1 MDVSLLL
8 KERSSEKLKAFSAK
22 LLPGIEEARI
32 LGVKV
37 PELRKVAKEL
47 LRSGEYKEFLTEKH
61 FYVEEVILHGLVLGY
76 AKLTIDELIMEL
88 EKFLPQADNWMV
100 TDCTAGGLK
109 AVVKNRD
116 IFYSKCLEWL
126 GSEREYTVRFAV
138 VVLLGYYLD
147 DDFRKDIPALLAR
160 YESDS
165 YYINMAIAWYF
176 SVALVKHYDETI
188 DLFRSHAISNTWV
201 HNKSIQKAIESYR
214 ISDERKAYLKRLYA
228 YGVMYRKRYIG
239 QNII

>member
-1 MDVSLLL
+1 MDVSTLL

-22 LLPGIEEARI
+22 LLPGTERERI

-37 PELRKVAKEL
+37 SELRKLAKEIAN
-47 LRSGEYKEFLTEKH
+47 SGDYRGFLEEKH
-61 FYVEEVILHGLVLGY
+61 YYLEETLLHGLILGY
-76 AKLTIDELIMEL
+76 AKLTTEALIGEI

-100 TDCTAGGLK
+100 TDCTASGLK
-109 AVVKNRD
+109 AV
-116 IFYSKCLEWL
+116 FYLKCLEWL
-126 GSEREYTVRFAV
+126 ESEREYTVRFAV

-160 YESDS
+160 YDTDS

-176 SVALVKHYDETI
+176 SVALVKHYDDVI
-188 DLFRSHAISNTWV
+188 GLFRTRAIVNPWV

-214 ISDERKAYLKRLYA
+214 ISDERKAYLKSLK
-228 YGVMYRKRYIG
+228 RKE
-239 QNII
+239 

>member
-22 LLPGIEEARI
+22 LLPGIEESRI

-47 LRSGEYKEFLTEKH
+47 VASGEYKEFLTEKH
-61 FYVEEVILHGLVLGY
+61 FYVEEVILHGLMLGC
-76 AKLTIDELIMEL
+76 AKLTIDELMREL

-100 TDCTAGGLK
+100 TDCTASGLK
-109 AVVKNRD
+109 AVKKNRD
-116 IFYSKCLEWL
+116 AFYLKCLEWL
-126 GSEREYTVRFAV
+126 ESEREYTVRFATV
-138 VVLLGYYLD
+138 MLLSYFLD
-147 DDFRKDIPALLAR
+147 EDFRKDIPALLAR
-160 YESDS
+160 YDTDS

-176 SVALVKHYDETI
+176 SVALVKHYDEVI
-188 DLFRSHAISNTWV
+188 GLFRSRAIVNPWV

-214 ISDERKAYLKRLYA
+214 ISDERKAYLKSLK
-228 YGVMYRKRYIG
+228 RKE
-239 QNII
+239 

>member
-1 MDVSLLL
+1 MDVASILQ
-8 KERSSEKLKAFSAK
+8 ERSSEKLKAFSAK

-61 FYVEEVILHGLVLGY
+61 FYVEEVILHGLMLGC
-76 AKLTIDELIMEL
+76 AKLTIDELMREL

-100 TDCTAGGLK
+100 TDCTVSALK
-109 AVVKNRD
+109 AVEKNRD
-116 IFYSKCLEWL
+116 IFYLKCIEWL
-126 GSEREYTVRFAV
+126 GSESEYIVRFAV
-138 VVLLGYYLD
+138 VILLGYYLD

-160 YESDS
+160 YDTDS

-176 SVALVKHYDETI
+176 SVALVKHYDEVI
-188 DLFRSHAISNTWV
+188 GLFRTRAIVNPWV
-201 HNKSIQKAIESYR
+201 HNKSIQKAVESYR
-214 ISDERKAYLKRLYA
+214 ISDERKAYLKSLKMK
-228 YGVMYRKRYIG
+228 G
-239 QNII
+239 

>member
-1 MDVSLLL
+1 MDVVSLL
-8 KERSSEKLKAFSAK
+8 KQRSSEKLKAFSAK
-22 LLPGIEEARI
+22 LLPGVDESRI

-47 LRSGEYKEFLTEKH
+47 VASGEYKEFLTEKH
-61 FYVEEVILHGLVLGY
+61 FYVEEVILHGLMLGC
-76 AKLTIDELIMEL
+76 AKLTIDELMREL
-88 EKFLPQADNWMV
+88 EKFLPLADNWMV

-109 AVVKNRD
+109 AVEKYRD

-147 DDFRKDIPALLAR
+147 DDFREDVPALLAR
-160 YESDS
+160 YDSDS

-176 SVALVKHYDETI
+176 SVALVKHYDEVI
-188 DLFRSHAISNTWV
+188 GLFLTRAILNPWV
-201 HNKSIQKAIESYR
+201 HNKSIQKAVESYR
-214 ISDERKAYLKRLYA
+214 ISDERKAYLKSLK
-228 YGVMYRKRYIG
+228 RKE
-239 QNII
+239 

>member
-1 MDVSLLL
+1 MDVSSLL
-8 KERSSEKLKAFSAK
+8 KERSSEKLKAFNAK
-22 LLPGIEEARI
+22 LLPGVEEARI

-47 LRSGEYKEFLTEKH
+47 VASGEYKEFITKEH

-76 AKLTIDELIMEL
+76 AKLTIDELITEL

-109 AVVKNRD
+109 AVGKNRD
-116 IFYSKCLEWL
+116 AFYLKCLEWL
-126 GSEREYTVRFAV
+126 GSDREYTVRFAV

-160 YESDS
+160 YDTDS

-176 SVALVKHYDETI
+176 SVALVKHYDEVI
-188 DLFRSHAISNTWV
+188 GLFRTRAIVNPWV
-201 HNKSIQKAIESYR
+201 HNKSIQKAVESYR
-214 ISDERKAYLKRLYA
+214 ISDERKAYLKSLK
-228 YGVMYRKRYIG
+228 MKEDKK
-239 QNII
+239 QP

>member
-22 LLPGIEEARI
+22 LLPGIEESRI

-37 PELRKVAKEL
+37 SELRKVAKEL
-47 LRSGEYKEFLTEKH
+47 VASGEYKEFLTEKH
-61 FYVEEVILHGLVLGY
+61 FYVEEVILHGLMLGC
-76 AKLTIDELIMEL
+76 AKLTIDELMREL

-100 TDCTAGGLK
+100 TDCTASGLK
-109 AVVKNRD
+109 AVKKNRD
-116 IFYSKCLEWL
+116 SFYLKCIEWL
-126 GSEREYTVRFAV
+126 GSESEYTVRFAV

-160 YESDS
+160 YDTDS

-176 SVALVKHYDETI
+176 SVALVKHYDEVI
-188 DLFRSHAISNTWV
+188 GLFRSRAIVNPWV
-201 HNKSIQKAIESYR
+201 HNKSIRKAVESYR
-214 ISDERKAYLKRLYA
+214 ISDERKAYLKSLK
-228 YGVMYRKRYIG
+228 RKE
-239 QNII
+239 

>member
-22 LLPGIEEARI
+22 LLPGVDESRI

-47 LRSGEYKEFLTEKH
+47 VASGEYKEFLTEKH
-61 FYVEEVILHGLVLGY
+61 FYVEEVILHGLILGY
-76 AKLTIDELIMEL
+76 AKLTTEALIGEI
-88 EKFLPQADNWMV
+88 EKFLLQADNWMV
-100 TDCTAGGLK
+100 TDCTVSALK
-109 AVVKNRD
+109 AVEKNRD
-116 IFYSKCLEWL
+116 IFYLKCIEWL
-126 GSEREYTVRFAV
+126 GSESEYTVRFAV

-160 YESDS
+160 YDTDS

-176 SVALVKHYDETI
+176 SVALVKHYDEVI
-188 DLFRSHAISNTWV
+188 GLFRTRAIVNPWV
-201 HNKSIQKAIESYR
+201 HNKSIRKAVESYR
-214 ISDERKAYLKRLYA
+214 ISDERKAYLKSLK
-228 YGVMYRKRYIG
+228 MKEDKK
-239 QNII
+239 QQ

>member
-22 LLPGIEEARI
+22 LLPGIEESRI

-47 LRSGEYKEFLTEKH
+47 VASGEYKEFLTEKH
-61 FYVEEVILHGLVLGY
+61 FYVEEVILHGLMLGC
-76 AKLTIDELIMEL
+76 AKLTIDELMREL

-100 TDCTAGGLK
+100 TDCTASGLK
-109 AVVKNRD
+109 AVKKNRD
-116 IFYSKCLEWL
+116 AFYLKCLEWL
-126 GSEREYTVRFAV
+126 EYF
-138 VVLLGYYLD
+138 LD
-147 DDFRKDIPALLAR
+147 EDFRKDIPALLAR
-160 YESDS
+160 YDTDS

-176 SVALVKHYDETI
+176 SVALVKHYDEVI
-188 DLFRSHAISNTWV
+188 GLFRSRAIVNPWV

-214 ISDERKAYLKRLYA
+214 ISDERKAYLKSLK
-228 YGVMYRKRYIG
+228 RKE
-239 QNII
+239 